1 MANLTYTELEKLLL
15 EIFEINELT
24 PIIKRQIN
32 RFVLE
37 DGMSW
42 LEIARCVS
50 WQMDNNNGKYN
61 AAYGIAFVPNVRAQA
76 KRYFEELARKKEE
89 QEKEAKNI
97 VDKDNNRKIIIK
109 AKNMSKWNR
118 QKKPK
123 LIDVNQIHWD
133 EEGIGEDK

>member
-1 MANLTYTELEKLLL
+1 MANLTYIELEKLLL

-89 QEKEAKNI
+89 QEKEAKN
-97 VDKDNNRKIIIK
+97 
-109 AKNMSKWNR
+109 MSKWNR